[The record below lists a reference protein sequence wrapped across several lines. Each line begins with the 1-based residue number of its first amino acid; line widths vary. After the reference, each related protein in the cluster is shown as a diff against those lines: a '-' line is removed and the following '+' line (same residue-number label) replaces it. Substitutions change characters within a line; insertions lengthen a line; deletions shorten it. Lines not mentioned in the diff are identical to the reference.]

1 MTSRITSFRVAGAAA
16 LAFLAMATAAE
27 ARGRGGGSSGEGD
40 SWLRGEL
47 QQPGFVQPYGYASP
61 RRMEYRPFYGYGYP
75 YTPYGDP
82 RLIVVRPYS
91 EYYGRGY

>member
-1 MTSRITSFRVAGAAA
+1 MTRRMTSMRFAGVAA

-27 ARGRGGGSSGEGD
+27 ARGRGGGGSGGDGD

-47 QQPGFVQPYGYASP
+47 RQPEFIQPYGYASP
-61 RRMEYRPFYGYGYP
+61 RRMEYKPFYGYGYP

-82 RLIVVRPYS
+82 RLVIQAPVYPRPF
-91 EYYGRGY
+91 GY

>member
-1 MTSRITSFRVAGAAA
+1 MTTRMTSTRYAGIAA
-16 LAFLAMATAAE
+16 LAFLAMATSAE

-47 QQPGFVQPYGYASP
+47 QNPQFTQPYGYASP

-82 RLIVVRPYS
+82 RLVIRVRPY
-91 EYYGRGY
+91 

>member
-1 MTSRITSFRVAGAAA
+1 MARQMTSVRFAGVAA
-16 LAFLAMATAAE
+16 LAFLAMATTAD
-27 ARGRGGGSSGEGD
+27 ARGRGGGGSGSTGEGD

-82 RLIVVRPYS
+82 RLVIQVHPYA
-91 EYYGRGY
+91 GY